1 MDNRL
6 AKRSRVDLSN
16 AGLSVAILDSVN
28 SVRSIVDALE
38 DVQPAPTMSAS
49 WRRRLAADELYKIP
63 HTDTPYGLVMVERTI
78 AGKSGEMKIA
88 HVNPF
93 ALLQLACQRHKLW
106 AHFSTNL
113 SRESQR
119 SLCGVL
125 S

>member
-6 AKRSRVDLSN
+6 AKRSKVSLSN
-16 AGLSVAILDSVN
+16 ESLSVTIVDSVN
-28 SVRSIVDALE
+28 SVSSIVNALE
-38 DVQPAPTMSAS
+38 QVQPAIKATS
-49 WRRRLAADELYKIP
+49 WRRRLAHDELYRISL
-63 HTDTPYGLVMVERTI
+63 TDTPYGLIMVERAI
-78 AGKSGEMKIA
+78 AGKSGEITIT

-106 AHFSTNL
+106 AHCSTILN
-113 SRESQR
+113 RESQR